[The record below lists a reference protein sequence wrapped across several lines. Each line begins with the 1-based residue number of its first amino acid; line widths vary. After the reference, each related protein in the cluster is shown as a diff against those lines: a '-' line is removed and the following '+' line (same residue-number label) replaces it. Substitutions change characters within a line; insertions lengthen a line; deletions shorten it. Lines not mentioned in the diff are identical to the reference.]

1 VYNIIK
7 GIRRIYMYVKLW
19 TKKNFERLSVEN
31 TIDDAIKLFFEKE
44 TDIILLTRKNGTLLS
59 AIRKEDIAILREYD
73 SDDLLIDVFEPIE
86 DFLYEDDLVEDV
98 LLTMLETNYKILPV
112 VDYDMKPIGIFG
124 VNELLKAMVNITA
137 LDEPGTKVIITL
149 QDKPGEVK
157 KIVETIS
164 NNNLN
169 ILSMTTCKITKNKRM
184 LSIKLSL
191 KDVNTISSILDNNNI
206 EYDGIY
212 EEA

>member
-1 VYNIIK
+1 
-7 GIRRIYMYVKLW
+7 MYVKLW
-19 TKKNFERLSVEN
+19 MRNKFETLRITN
-31 TIDDAIKLFFEKE
+31 TVDDAIKLFFEKDIE
-44 TDIILLTRKNGTLLS
+44 IILITRKNGTLLS
-59 AIRKEDIAILREYD
+59 SIRREDIAILREYN
-73 SDDLLIDVFEPIE
+73 SDDYLIDVFEPIE

-112 VDYDMKPIGIFG
+112 VDYDMKPVGLFG
-124 VNELLKAMVNITA
+124 FHELIQAMVSITA
-137 LDEPGTKVIITL
+137 LDEPGTKVILTL
-149 QDKPGEVK
+149 NDKPGELR

-164 NNNLN
+164 NNELN
-169 ILSMTTCKITKNKRM
+169 ILSMTTCKINENRRM

-191 KDVNTISSILDNNNI
+191 RDVNTVSIILDKNNI

>member
-1 VYNIIK
+1 
-7 GIRRIYMYVKLW
+7 MYVKLW
-19 TKKNFERLSVEN
+19 TKRAFEKLSIEN
-31 TIDDAIKLFFEKE
+31 TIDDAIKMFFEKDI
-44 TDIILLTRKNGTLLS
+44 DIILLTRKNGTLLS
-59 AIRKEDIAILREYD
+59 AIRKEDIAVLREYD

-124 VNELLKAMVNITA
+124 INELLKAMVNITA

-149 QDKPGEVK
+149 HDKPGEVK
-157 KIVETIS
+157 KVVETIS

-169 ILSMTTCKITKNKRM
+169 ILSMTTCKINSFKRM

-191 KDVNTISSILDNNNI
+191 KDVNAISSILDNNNI

>member
-1 VYNIIK
+1 
-7 GIRRIYMYVKLW
+7 MYVKLW

>member
-1 VYNIIK
+1 
-7 GIRRIYMYVKLW
+7 MYVKLW
-19 TKKNFERLSVEN
+19 TKKIFERLSVEN